1 MPGPIST
8 PDDNGGRTSESS
20 SPRDT
25 SKSPTCSVRHGAEV
39 NKKNDRGKA
48 TLQAMIYPPSWVERY
63 GDPVPGIELLL
74 ASGAGINTLS
84 DDGNT
89 ALDIA
94 IEQENE
100 AVAALL
106 RERGGL
112 RADELS

>member
-1 MPGPIST
+1 
-8 PDDNGGRTSESS
+8 
-20 SPRDT
+20 
-25 SKSPTCSVRHGAEV
+25 
-39 NKKNDRGKA
+39 
-48 TLQAMIYPPSWVERY
+48 MIYPPSWLERY
-63 GDPVPGIELLL
+63 GDPIPGIELLL

-106 RERGGL
+106 RERGGV

>member
-25 SKSPTCSVRHGAEV
+25 SKSPTCWVRHGA
-39 NKKNDRGKA
+39 D
-48 TLQAMIYPPSWVERY
+48 
-63 GDPVPGIELLL
+63 
-74 ASGAGINTLS
+74 INTLS
-84 DDGNT
+84 DDGKT